1 MSHQKSSHSGY
12 QSNPMNNN
20 TKNYKKSFHTSLNP
34 SALTKYFGLV
44 KNFSPIQKNLNNKLS
59 LKKKPQESNNNT
71 INNKH
76 NSFNNNKKNVQ
87 ANNYFQ
93 TSSQFLK
100 YKTLKPYLNK
110 TSNSKTFKSINTNN
124 YIINTLNLSEKKI
137 INTSI
142 DPQNETVD
150 FDKNYKKLRK
160 EKEELEKKI
169 SDQKKL
175 IVKLIEDNEKV
186 DSKLNELYEDN
197 SKMRNKLNSYKDT
210 QEQLIMLIK
219 LIQKNGI
226 DVEGIIDKW
235 NNEVEKEEE
244 KENEIKQLNSSF
256 DNKDENK
263 YYDNKLDNSFTPI
276 ILDEN
281 PQKENHKISG
291 VPKLNFD
298 NLHKKIANNERN
310 KYNNH
315 KKNKSF
321 EHNNNNN
328 SEEINNDIEKINK
341 KIENIN
347 KKN

>member
-1 MSHQKSSHSGY
+1 MSHQKS
-12 QSNPMNNN
+12 NNN
-20 TKNYKKSFHTSLNP
+20 GNNGNKNHNSNFKKSFHTSLNP
-34 SALTKYFGLV
+34 SALSKYFGLV

-71 INNKH
+71 LNNK
-76 NSFNNNKKNVQ
+76 NNNYSNNKKNVQ
-87 ANNYFQ
+87 TNNYFQ

-142 DPQNETVD
+142 EPQNETVD
-150 FDKNYKKLRK
+150 FDSNYKKLKK

-175 IVKLIEDNEKV
+175 ISKLIEDNEKV
-186 DSKLNELYEDN
+186 DSKLSELYEDN
-197 SKMRNKLNSYKDT
+197 TRMRNKLNSYKDT

-219 LIQKNGI
+219 LIQKNGV

-235 NNEVEKEEE
+235 NNEVEEEE
-244 KENEIKQLNSSF
+244 EEGKETENNKTLNSSC
-256 DNKDENK
+256 DNKDDII
-263 YYDNKLDNSFTPI
+263 YDNKFDNSFTPI
-276 ILDEN
+276 IIDDK
-281 PQKENHKISG
+281 PQKEKKISG

-298 NLHKKIANNERN
+298 NLHNRIANNERN

-315 KKNKSF
+315 KKNKSL
-321 EHNNNNN
+321 EYNNNNE
-328 SEEINNDIEKINK
+328 SELEKINK
-341 KIENIN
+341 K
-347 KKN
+347 K